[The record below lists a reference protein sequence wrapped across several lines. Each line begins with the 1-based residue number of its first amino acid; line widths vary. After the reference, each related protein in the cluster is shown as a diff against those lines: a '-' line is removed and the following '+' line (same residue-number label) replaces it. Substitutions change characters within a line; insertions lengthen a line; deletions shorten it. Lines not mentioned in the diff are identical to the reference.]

1 MDPGE
6 VSSFCPD
13 TEMVVT
19 HNGMVSVKIIR
30 IQENNL
36 WLFRR
41 GGKYTNIVSRGNI
54 NGSWKRV
61 RGIAGSFV

>member
-1 MDPGE
+1 METGG
-6 VSSFCPD
+6 VSSFYSD
-13 TEMVVT
+13 TERVVT
-19 HNGMVSVKIIR
+19 HNGMVSVKIII

-36 WLFRR
+36 WLVRR
-41 GGKYTNIVSRGNI
+41 GGKCTNIVSRGNI

>member
-6 VSSFCPD
+6 VSYFCPD
-13 TEMVVT
+13 TERVVT
-19 HNGMVSVKIIR
+19 NNGMVSVKIIR

-36 WLFRR
+36 WFVRR
-41 GGKYTNIVSRGNI
+41 GVKFTKIVSRGNI